1 MKRILVLLSVVSLM
15 VMMTA
20 MSVAPAF
27 AAPGHEITNPRAI
40 LTDLENP
47 DAPYASGSSDSYL
60 NGGPMLLRIR
70 VLNHPRDRVLRG
82 GTPVPVGIRATA
94 LGVKHR

>member
-1 MKRILVLLSVVSLM
+1 MKRILVLLSVVALM
-15 VMMTA
+15 LAMMAT
-20 MSVAPAF
+20 SVAPAF

-60 NGGPMLLRIR
+60 NGGTYVYTYKGPAS
-70 VLNHPRDRVLRG
+70 PPGSDAAG
-82 GTPVPVGIRATA
+82 GNPGYTGETC
-94 LGVKHR
+94 LGPGC

>member
-1 MKRILVLLSVVSLM
+1 MKRILVLMTVVALIM
-15 VMMTA
+15 AMMAT
-20 MSVAPAF
+20 SVALAF

-60 NGGPMLLRIR
+60 NGGTYVVTYKGPES
-70 VLNHPRDRVLRG
+70 PPGSGAAG
-82 GTPVPVGIRATA
+82 GNPGSSGYTYHGA
-94 LGVKHR
+94 GC